1 MNRRSIK
8 MCAVAGASV
17 ALTGVLGATAWADS
31 FTPAIEEP
39 TFEFKLPQGPAL
51 GPNAPGG
58 NSSSAQGRSGS
69 DLGYDPYG
77 YDAYEGAD
85 SSDDEGA
92 GARSLDGNRSSAE
105 SRDGRD
111 FRAGGSDESSEEEY

>member
-1 MNRRSIK
+1 

-17 ALTGVLGATAWADS
+17 ALTGFLGATAWADS

-39 TFEFKLPQGPAL
+39 TYEFKLPQGPAL

-85 SSDDEGA
+85 SSDEED

-105 SRDGRD
+105 GRNGRD
-111 FRAGGSDESSEEEY
+111 LRAGGSDESSDEDY